1 VPPPPKANKEAVGEH
16 QRRRYEESVTR
27 ALDERVARYVAQAEE
42 AERTGNVVGAANA
55 LRIAKS
61 LKADDP
67 ALAAHLARVDD
78 KATSVLHKQYL
89 EQAQYEERQGR
100 FPEAARSY
108 ERAIR
113 GKEDSAAL
121 HDRAAFCYLEG
132 QLDLKK
138 ASELARRAVEMA
150 PTSSAYRI
158 TLARIYAQAGMV
170 QSALSELER
179 ARTADPSNDTIKD
192 WIKRLRRGHG

>member
-1 VPPPPKANKEAVGEH
+1 
-16 QRRRYEESVTR
+16 
-27 ALDERVARYVAQAEE
+27 
-42 AERTGNVVGAANA
+42 
-55 LRIAKS
+55 
-61 LKADDP
+61 
-67 ALAAHLARVDD
+67 
-78 KATSVLHKQYL
+78 VLHKQYL